1 MVRTYTVGQRQE
13 LTYGKNGSEGMGHF
27 LTYINGAAW
36 CVTPVLPSQNEHTMK
51 TVLIPIALLGLI
63 GFSAFTTS
71 LPTPNMTIATGYSV
85 KFISKDPTG
94 VFEKMTGTV
103 HFNEQE
109 LAAASFNVA
118 IDVASINCGNGMQ
131 NRHAVSEKW
140 FDAEKFPEIT
150 FVSTGAKK
158 TASGYETTGKL
169 TMHGVTK
176 DLTIPFTYTPN
187 SSGGVFAGLFD
198 VSRSA
203 FGVGEP
209 SKKVPDVMKLEVT
222 VPVKL

>member
-1 MVRTYTVGQRQE
+1 MAGA
-13 LTYGKNGSEGMGHF
+13 GSF
-27 LTYINGAAW
+27 A
-36 CVTPVLPSQNEHTMK
+36 PQNEHTMK
-51 TVLIPIALLGLI
+51 TFLIPIALVGLI

-71 LPTPNMTIATGYSV
+71 IPSPNMTVAEGYAV
-85 KFISKDPTG
+85 KFTSKDPTG
-94 VFEKMTGTV
+94 VFEKMKGTV
-103 HFNEQE
+103 VFNQQD

-131 NRHAVSEKW
+131 NRHAKSEKW
-140 FDAEKFPEIT
+140 FDAEKYPEIN
-150 FVSTGAKK
+150 FVSTGAKR
-158 TASGYETTGKL
+158 TAAGYETTGKL

-187 SSGGVFAGLFD
+187 GTGGVFAGTFD

-209 SKKVPDVMKLEVT
+209 SKKVPDVMKLEVS
-222 VPVKL
+222 VPVKH